1 MAKWIEK
8 MASETVETKLP
19 RLCHARLSQL
29 SKQTVGAP
37 SNYKLSSIGRSTPV
51 ARSRVITRS
60 TGSAFRVSRFP
71 ENLFV
76 LRIRWTIFEERETR
90 WLASRVGSVT
100 LSPIVFTRR

>member
-1 MAKWIEK
+1 MDRKNGQRNGGNEITA
-8 MASETVETKLP
+8 TLP
-19 RLCHARLSQL
+19 R
-29 SKQTVGAP
+29 
-37 SNYKLSSIGRSTPV
+37 STFAAIEANDRRTIELQIVLDRPIHV

-100 LSPIVFTRR
+100 LWPIVFTRR